1 MKPLYLLL
9 VSLFVFGNVRAQSG
23 SHPLT
28 YVNYTEVGGLFGRVA
43 SGSSA
48 AQLVENKLSFTAQ
61 TFNGVQV
68 SRRLAVGGLVGIDWY
83 KAALVMPVGAGL
95 RFDLA
100 RNPYRNVRVL
110 AIADAGYG
118 FTWLNKSSTGYELKG
133 GLMLNPGLALRVG
146 KPSTNAFLLSVS
158 YKRQVVDVQKPL
170 FGADIQR
177 DEHRIY
183 NRLCFRIGVSF

>member
-133 GLMLNPGLALRVG
+133 GLMLNSGLALRVG

>member
-23 SHPLT
+23 SHPLM

-48 AQLVENKLSFTAQ
+48 AQLVENKLNFTAQ

>member
-9 VSLFVFGNVRAQSG
+9 VSLLVFGNVRAQSG

-68 SRRLAVGGLVGIDWY
+68 SQRLAVGGLVGIDWY